1 MEALQADCADE
12 AWLVEGLAAAL
23 ALKWV
28 ETERQA
34 RVLCT
39 DALELVWANA
49 AAQDSLKDGSEIEIR
64 GASLVLRNRA
74 AQTSFSAF
82 LADCDTVQKS
92 FCLVCDDG
100 DGHLLVRARQLGSD
114 GSRRFLGVTF
124 VTTGSRFSAE
134 YSDIDKVFQLTPAE
148 TRILAALIEGQTVDR
163 IAGSGNVSVET
174 VRSHIRSIY
183 GKMNVTSREGLFF
196 KIRAFRL

>member
-1 MEALQADCADE
+1 MEASQVDRAQDGGFAD
-12 AWLVEGLAAAL
+12 GLAATL

-28 ETERQA
+28 DAERQA

-39 DALELVWANA
+39 DALEVIWANSA
-49 AAQDSLKDGSEIEIR
+49 AYASLRDGSEVEFR
-64 GASLVLRNRA
+64 GSTLALRNRA

-82 LADCDTVQKS
+82 LADCDEIQKS

-100 DGHLLVRARQLGSD
+100 DGHLLIRARQLGSD
-114 GSRRFLGVTF
+114 GPRRFLGVTF
-124 VTTGSRFSAE
+124 VRTGSSFSAE
-134 YSDIDKVFQLTPAE
+134 YSDIDKVYQLTPAE
-148 TRILAALIEGQTVDR
+148 TRILAALIEGHTVDR
-163 IAGSGNVSVET
+163 IAGNGSVSVET